1 MSDNDDEYQMEY
13 TSESDSE
20 PDVDLE
26 NQVQN
31 KKDRNLRKSRLLQNL
46 ISRKPLAAFESG

>member
-1 MSDNDDEYQMEY
+1 MDMSDNDDEYQMEY

-26 NQVQN
+26 NQVSSVTV
-31 KKDRNLRKSRLLQNL
+31 RN
-46 ISRKPLAAFESG
+46 

>member
-1 MSDNDDEYQMEY
+1 MDMSDNDDEYQMEY

-26 NQVQN
+26 NQVSSVII
-31 KKDRNLRKSRLLQNL
+31 RNWPRQ
-46 ISRKPLAAFESG
+46 PV

>member
-26 NQVQN
+26 NQVSSVTVSKMGQMLGN
-31 KKDRNLRKSRLLQNL
+31 HH
-46 ISRKPLAAFESG
+46 